1 MQGSIYTTFS
11 EMVIEKMGM
20 TVWNDLLEKIKPGSD
35 GVYTKGMQYEDA
47 EIMAYV
53 SELST
58 VTKIDAPTLVKT
70 FGEYLFIHLYN
81 SSPTS
86 LSHINNL
93 KDFLMCIDNVIHKEV
108 QRIYPDAYLPTFN
121 HTERS
126 EGDLVMFYH
135 SKRKLCHLSE
145 GLITSA
151 AKHFEQAITID
162 HPECM
167 HDGADKCKLVVH
179 FETLHE

>member
-20 TVWNDLLEKIKPGSD
+20 GVWNDLLEKVNPGSD
-35 GVYTKGMQYEDA
+35 GIYTNGMQYEDS

-53 SELST
+53 AELSIM
-58 VTKIDAPTLVKT
+58 TKIDAPTLVKA

-81 SSPTS
+81 SSPEKIA
-86 LSHINNL
+86 HIDNL
-93 KDFLMCIDNVIHKEV
+93 KDFLICIDNVIHKEV
-108 QRIYPDAYLPTFN
+108 KRVYPEAYLPSFKY
-121 HTERS
+121 S
-126 EGDLVMFYH
+126 ETPKGDLVMFYQ

-151 AKHFEQAITID
+151 AKHFDQPISIA

-167 HDGADKCKLVVH
+167 HDGADKCKLIIH
-179 FETLHE
+179 FED